1 MANPENINSKANM
14 DNQANITGIDYVHET
29 YLNMHREDVQEGL
42 KEDRFYNYFYNL
54 LENGTNYCKFSNAR
68 LVKSIDEEWVAA
80 IEEAMPS
87 LHYVIVHPRK
97 FIEEDREV
105 VNVAMARNIT
115 TESIRHLL
123 QHSNLIDEY
132 KEDGTVVPNRI
143 LNVFK
148 EESINIY
155 ENRFV
160 CTLVAELQY
169 FVNKRFNM
177 IFEAS
182 KDEVGAFFE
191 MKSRVDN
198 YTEVIEYNL
207 SVNIREKQTDVDN
220 ETENNNIFARIIKI
234 HQQVNMLAATEFIG
248 MMRRYPAVSHP
259 IVKTNAIGKNKDY
272 KACHKLWNFIHSY
285 NRVGYKVNIVKQ
297 EPVISRQ
304 FERDIYN
311 TLIRDY
317 TMLHNNME
325 FYNDIDVDRPLKK
338 KEMDVKKIRQLLDEI
353 VRNTDLSDANLRKL
367 VTKELTDL
375 QAKRKAE
382 LAEQER
388 IEKQKK
394 QEIRKNQTGALEREN
409 MEGSRE
415 RTEAKT
421 GKRSINVGEESGNA
435 NENIRLMRQKRRE
448 RRAARKAKKKS

>member
-1 MANPENINSKANM
+1 MANTEN
-14 DNQANITGIDYVHET
+14 TDYVHET
-29 YLNMHREDVQEGL
+29 YLNMNREELQEGL
-42 KEDRFYNYFYNL
+42 KDDRFYNYFYNL
-54 LENGTNYCKFSNAR
+54 LENGSNYCKFSNAK
-68 LVKSIDEEWVAA
+68 LVKSIDEEWVTA

-87 LHYVIVHPRK
+87 LHYVIVNPRK

-132 KEDGTVVPNRI
+132 KEDGTVIPNRI

-182 KDEVGAFFE
+182 KDEVGTFFE

-198 YTEVIEYNL
+198 YTEVVEYNL
-207 SVNIREKQTDVDN
+207 SVKINEKQTDVNN
-220 ETENNNIFARIIKI
+220 ETENANIFARIIKI
-234 HQQVNMLAATEFIG
+234 HQQINMLAATEFIG

-297 EPVISRQ
+297 EPIISRQ
-304 FERDIYN
+304 FEKDIYN

-317 TMLHNNME
+317 AILHNNME
-325 FYNDIDVDRPLKK
+325 FHNEIDVERPLKEK
-338 KEMDVKKIRQLLDEI
+338 KMDVKQIRQLLDEI
-353 VRNTDLSDANLRKL
+353 VRNTELSDANLRKL
-367 VTKELTDL
+367 LVKELTDI
-375 QAKRKAE
+375 QARRKAE

-388 IEKQKK
+388 ISRQKMR
-394 QEIRKNQTGALEREN
+394 EIRKNQSGILE
-409 MEGSRE
+409 EGSSYGGA
-415 RTEAKT
+415 AKA
-421 GKRSINVGEESGNA
+421 GKRSTKSGEGSGTA
-435 NENIRLMRQKRRE
+435 GERARLMRQKRRE
-448 RRAARKAKKKS
+448 RLAARKAKKKQ

>member
-1 MANPENINSKANM
+1 MTNAEN
-14 DNQANITGIDYVHET
+14 IDYVHET
-29 YLNMHREDVQEGL
+29 YLNMNREDVQETL
-42 KEDRFYNYFYNL
+42 NEDRFYQYFYNL
-54 LENGTNYCKFSNAR
+54 LENGSNYCKFANAK
-68 LVKSIDEEWVAA
+68 LVKSVDEEWVTA
-80 IEEAMPS
+80 IEEAIPS
-87 LHYVIVHPRK
+87 LHQVIVNPRK

-132 KEDGTVVPNRI
+132 KEDGSVIPSRL

-160 CTLVAELQY
+160 CTLMAELQY

-177 IFEAS
+177 IFEVS
-182 KDEVGAFFE
+182 KDETGTFFE

-207 SVNIREKQTDVDN
+207 SVNIKEKQTDVDN
-220 ETENNNIFARIIKI
+220 ETENNNIFNRIIKI
-234 HQQVNMLAATEFIG
+234 HQQINMLAASEFIAR
-248 MMRRYPAVSHP
+248 MRRYPAVTHP

-297 EPVISRQ
+297 EPIISRQ
-304 FERDIYN
+304 LERDIYN

-317 TMLHNNME
+317 AMLHNNME
-325 FYNDIDVDRPLKK
+325 FYNAIDVNRPMKEKK
-338 KEMDVKKIRQLLDEI
+338 MDVKQIRQLLDEI
-353 VRNTDLSDANLRKL
+353 VRNSELADANLRKL
-367 VTKELTDL
+367 LLKELTDL
-375 QAKRKAE
+375 QNKRRVE

-388 IEKQKK
+388 LERQKK
-394 QEIRKNQTGALEREN
+394 REIRKNQSKSPAEDHSSAAAYRGSTEDTDVR
-409 MEGSRE
+409 EGSSAGE
-415 RTEAKT
+415 RA
-421 GKRSINVGEESGNA
+421 GLR
-435 NENIRLMRQKRRE
+435 RQKRRE
-448 RRAARKAKKKS
+448 KLAFRRAKKK

>member
-1 MANPENINSKANM
+1 MTKMEN
-14 DNQANITGIDYVHET
+14 TDYVHET
-29 YLNMHREDVQEGL
+29 YLNMNKEEVQEGL

-54 LENGTNYCKFSNAR
+54 LETGSNYCKFSNAR
-68 LVKSIDEEWVAA
+68 LVKNVDEEWVSEIEAA
-80 IEEAMPS
+80 LPS
-87 LHYVIVHPRK
+87 LHYVIVNPRK

-132 KEDGTVVPNRI
+132 KEDGTVIPNRI
-143 LNVFK
+143 LNVYK

-160 CTLVAELQY
+160 CTLIAELQY

-182 KDEVGAFFE
+182 KDEIGTFFE
-191 MKSRVDN
+191 MQSRVDN
-198 YTEVIEYNL
+198 YTEVIDYKL
-207 SVNIREKQTDVDN
+207 SVNIKEKQTDVNN
-220 ETENNNIFARIIKI
+220 ETENANIFNRIIKI
-234 HQQVNMLAATEFIG
+234 HQQINMLAATEFIG
-248 MMRRYPAVSHP
+248 MMRRYPAVAHP

-285 NRVGYKVNIVKQ
+285 SRVGYKVNIVKQ
-297 EPVISRQ
+297 DPIISRQ

-317 TMLHNNME
+317 VMLHNNME
-325 FYNDIDVDRPLKK
+325 FHNEINVDRPLKEK
-338 KEMDVKKIRQLLDEI
+338 KMDVKQIRQLLDEI
-353 VRNTDLSDANLRKL
+353 VRNTELSDTNLRKL
-367 VTKELTDL
+367 LVKELTDI
-375 QAKRKAE
+375 QTRRKAE

-388 IEKQKK
+388 LNRQKRR
-394 QEIRKNQTGALEREN
+394 EIQKNQLKSSDEGGALATLKPGRADGKAKEGNKSISER
-409 MEGSRE
+409 G
-415 RTEAKT
+415 
-421 GKRSINVGEESGNA
+421 
-435 NENIRLMRQKRRE
+435 RLMRQKRRDKLAE
-448 RRAARKAKKKS
+448 RKAKKK

>member
-1 MANPENINSKANM
+1 MANAEN
-14 DNQANITGIDYVHET
+14 TDYVHET
-29 YLNMHREDVQEGL
+29 YLNMNREELQEGL
-42 KEDRFYNYFYNL
+42 KDDRFYNYFYNL
-54 LENGTNYCKFSNAR
+54 LETGSNYCKFSNAK
-68 LVKSIDEEWVAA
+68 LVKSIDEEWVTA
-80 IEEAMPS
+80 IEEALPS
-87 LHYVIVHPRK
+87 LHYVIVNPRK

-132 KEDGTVVPNRI
+132 KEDGSVIPNRI

-182 KDEVGAFFE
+182 KDEVGTFFE

-198 YTEVIEYNL
+198 YTEVVEYNL
-207 SVNIREKQTDVDN
+207 SVNIKEKQTDVNN
-220 ETENNNIFARIIKI
+220 ETENANIFERIVKI

-248 MMRRYPAVSHP
+248 MMRRYPAVTHP

-304 FERDIYN
+304 FEKDIYN
-311 TLIRDY
+311 TLIHDY
-317 TMLHNNME
+317 AMLHNNME
-325 FYNDIDVDRPLKK
+325 FHNEIDVNRPPKEKK
-338 KEMDVKKIRQLLDEI
+338 MDVKQIRQLLEEI
-353 VRNTDLSDANLRKL
+353 VKNTELSDSNLRKL
-367 VTKELTDL
+367 LVKELTDI
-375 QAKRKAE
+375 QSRRKAE

-388 IEKQKK
+388 INRQKMR
-394 QEIRKNQTGALEREN
+394 EIQKNQSRAMAENVSPAADSQATRGSKKDGKDGGTAGER
-409 MEGSRE
+409 
-415 RTEAKT
+415 A
-421 GKRSINVGEESGNA
+421 
-435 NENIRLMRQKRRE
+435 RLMRQKRRE
-448 RRAARKAKKKS
+448 KLAARRAGKK

>member
-1 MANPENINSKANM
+1 MVNS
-14 DNQANITGIDYVHET
+14 NITDNITDADYVHET
-29 YLNMHREDVQEGL
+29 YLNMHREEEQEGL
-42 KEDRFYNYFYNL
+42 KDDRFYNYFYNL

-80 IEEAMPS
+80 IEEAVPS

-132 KEDGTVVPNRI
+132 KEDGTVIPNRI

-198 YTEVIEYNL
+198 YTEIIEYNL

-297 EPVISRQ
+297 DPVISRE

-325 FYNDIDVDRPLKK
+325 FCNDINVNHPPKK
-338 KEMDVKKIRQLLDEI
+338 KEMDVKQIRQFLDEI

-367 VTKELTDL
+367 VSKELMDL

-394 QEIRKNQTGALEREN
+394 QEIRKNQSISKERDSFYKS
-409 MEGSRE
+409 MEG
-415 RTEAKT
+415 TAPAPGNKVQ
-421 GKRSINVGEESGNA
+421 KRGMSKAED
-435 NENIRLMRQKRRE
+435 IRLMRQKRRE
-448 RRAARKAKKKS
+448 RRISRKAKKKL

>member
-1 MANPENINSKANM
+1 MANIEN
-14 DNQANITGIDYVHET
+14 IDYVHET
-29 YLNMHREDVQEGL
+29 YLNMNKEEIQEGL

-54 LENGTNYCKFSNAR
+54 LETGSNYCKFSNAR
-68 LVKSIDEEWVAA
+68 LVKSIDEEWVSA
-80 IEEAMPS
+80 IEEALPS
-87 LHYVIVHPRK
+87 LHYVIVNPRK

-132 KEDGTVVPNRI
+132 KEDGTVIPNRI
-143 LNVFK
+143 LNVYK

-182 KDEVGAFFE
+182 KDEVGTFFE
-191 MKSRVDN
+191 MQSRVDN
-198 YTEVIEYNL
+198 YTEVIDYKL
-207 SVNIREKQTDVDN
+207 SVNIQEKQTDVNN
-220 ETENNNIFARIIKI
+220 ETENANIFNRIIKI
-234 HQQVNMLAATEFIG
+234 HQQINMLAATEFIG

-297 EPVISRQ
+297 DPIISRQ

-311 TLIRDY
+311 TVIRDY
-317 TMLHNNME
+317 AMLHNNME
-325 FYNDIDVDRPLKK
+325 FHNEINVDRPLKEK
-338 KEMDVKKIRQLLDEI
+338 KMDVKQIRQLLDEI
-353 VRNTDLSDANLRKL
+353 VRNTEISDANLRKL
-367 VTKELTDL
+367 LLKELTDI
-375 QAKRKAE
+375 QTRRKAE

-388 IEKQKK
+388 INRQKK
-394 QEIRKNQTGALEREN
+394 REIQKNQLKSSNEGPAVAPKAGGA
-409 MEGSRE
+409 GKPK
-415 RTEAKT
+415 EA
-421 GKRSINVGEESGNA
+421 GRSISEKTK
-435 NENIRLMRQKRRE
+435 LMRQKRRDKLAE
-448 RRAARKAKKKS
+448 RRAKKK

>member
-1 MANPENINSKANM
+1 MANTEN
-14 DNQANITGIDYVHET
+14 TDYVHET
-29 YLNMHREDVQEGL
+29 YLNMNREELQEGL

-54 LENGTNYCKFSNAR
+54 LENGSNYCKFSNAK
-68 LVKSIDEEWVAA
+68 LVKTIDEEWVKA

-87 LHYVIVHPRK
+87 LHYVIVNPRK

-132 KEDGTVVPNRI
+132 KEDGTVIPNRI

-182 KDEVGAFFE
+182 KDEVGTFFE
-191 MKSRVDN
+191 LKSRVDN
-198 YTEVIEYNL
+198 YTEVVEYNL
-207 SVNIREKQTDVDN
+207 SVKINEKQTDVNN
-220 ETENNNIFARIIKI
+220 ETENASIFSRIIKI
-234 HQQVNMLAATEFIG
+234 HQQINMLAATEFIG

-285 NRVGYKVNIVKQ
+285 NRVGYKVDIVKQ
-297 EPVISRQ
+297 EPIISRQ
-304 FERDIYN
+304 FEKDIYN

-317 TMLHNNME
+317 AILHNNME
-325 FYNDIDVDRPLKK
+325 FHNEIDVERPLKEK
-338 KEMDVKKIRQLLDEI
+338 KMDVKQIRQLLDEI
-353 VRNTDLSDANLRKL
+353 VRNTELSDANLRKL
-367 VTKELTDL
+367 LLKELTDI
-375 QAKRKAE
+375 QGKRKAD
-382 LAEQER
+382 LAQQER
-388 IEKQKK
+388 INRQKK
-394 QEIRKNQTGALEREN
+394 REIQKNQSGIAAEDSFLQEAVKEGKSNTKSG
-409 MEGSRE
+409 EGSK
-415 RTEAKT
+415 RT
-421 GKRSINVGEESGNA
+421 G
-435 NENIRLMRQKRRE
+435 LMRQKRRE
-448 RRAARKAKKKS
+448 RLLARKAKKKK

>member
-1 MANPENINSKANM
+1 MANIEK
-14 DNQANITGIDYVHET
+14 TDYVHET
-29 YLNMHREDVQEGL
+29 YLNMNKEEIQEGL

-54 LENGTNYCKFSNAR
+54 LETGSNYCKFSNAR
-68 LVKSIDEEWVAA
+68 LVKSIDEEWVSA
-80 IEEAMPS
+80 IEEALPS
-87 LHYVIVHPRK
+87 LHYVIVNPRK

-132 KEDGTVVPNRI
+132 KEDGTVIPNRI
-143 LNVFK
+143 LNVYK

-155 ENRFV
+155 ENRFI

-182 KDEVGAFFE
+182 KDEVGTFFE
-191 MKSRVDN
+191 MQSRVDN
-198 YTEVIEYNL
+198 YTEVIDYKL
-207 SVNIREKQTDVDN
+207 SVNIQEKQTDVNN
-220 ETENNNIFARIIKI
+220 ETENANIFNRIIKI
-234 HQQVNMLAATEFIG
+234 HQQINMLAATEFIG

-285 NRVGYKVNIVKQ
+285 SRVGYKVNIVKQ
-297 EPVISRQ
+297 DPIISRQ

-311 TLIRDY
+311 TVIRDY
-317 TMLHNNME
+317 AMLHNNME
-325 FYNDIDVDRPLKK
+325 FHNEINVDRPLKEK
-338 KEMDVKKIRQLLDEI
+338 KMDVKQIRQLLDEI
-353 VRNTDLSDANLRKL
+353 VRNTELSDANLRKL
-367 VTKELTDL
+367 LVKELTDI
-375 QAKRKAE
+375 QTRRKAE

-388 IEKQKK
+388 INRQKK
-394 QEIRKNQTGALEREN
+394 REIQKNQSKSSDEGPAAVPRSGKG
-409 MEGSRE
+409 EGSKSIGE
-415 RTEAKT
+415 KT
-421 GKRSINVGEESGNA
+421 K
-435 NENIRLMRQKRRE
+435 LMRQKRRDKLAE
-448 RRAARKAKKKS
+448 RRAKKK